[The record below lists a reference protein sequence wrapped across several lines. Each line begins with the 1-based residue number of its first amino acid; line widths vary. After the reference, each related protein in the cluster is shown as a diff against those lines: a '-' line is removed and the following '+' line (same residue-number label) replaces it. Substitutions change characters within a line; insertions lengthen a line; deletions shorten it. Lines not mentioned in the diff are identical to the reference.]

1 MRITELKALAEAA
14 TQGPWYARDARRGC
28 YSSHYAKWSGHEVDD
43 TCFTITDD
51 PEVDGWET
59 DSGFP
64 SYGLPREEAEY
75 IAAANPA
82 AILTLISALEKYEEA
97 LVGLRYG
104 CGEPKCFCDVSIG
117 NPMYRGHSDSC
128 KRATDTLT
136 QVQKIMEGK

>member
-1 MRITELKALAEAA
+1 MTLKELKKLAEAA
-14 TQGPWYARDARRGC
+14 TRGRLHIGHISQEDDYCDVDNEELINVAERMRTKDALFFC
-28 YSSHYAKWSGHEVDD
+28 KASPD
-43 TCFTITDD
+43 
-51 PEVDGWET
+51 
-59 DSGFP
+59 
-64 SYGLPREEAEY
+64 
-75 IAAANPA
+75 N
-82 AILTLISALEKYEEA
+82 ILTLLSALEKYEEA